1 MVRNQLLGLV
11 GMIVIFIA
19 ATSLFIYQWL
29 NPAAHYPQAQR
40 GILNAA
46 QWNFADNGV
55 IPLQGEWEFYPNR
68 LLTPDDF
75 KQSSSLES
83 IRRYLPVP
91 GRWNTGLSPDGSGA
105 GTYRLHITV
114 DKAGDYGLRVKKIR
128 MSSRIYMA
136 DKLLGGTGQPSLT
149 AAGFVP
155 SNVPVFGTV
164 DADQRSFD
172 IIIQVASF
180 ASLKG
185 GLVQAPEFGPADQ
198 IMNRRDHARM
208 ADMAVVT
215 TLFVFGIYFAG
226 MFRQWR
232 REPYLLFFSMFCLT
246 LGLFFS
252 LDNEI
257 VLSALFPHMSFLLLQ
272 KLLFILPY
280 VSIVCFVY
288 YVRLYLNAPATW
300 LFRVLLALSAVYMLL
315 LLVLPNQQLLH
326 LLWPGILLQ
335 VLVFGY
341 IFGLLLRYRHQGAR
355 VYYIL
360 LGVFFLTI
368 SWIFAQTRY
377 QLALDSP
384 YYIII
389 TLLLVVLSQSFLM
402 TDRIREALRR
412 SEELAGQLLRYDQ
425 QKDEFLAKTSHELRT
440 PLHGIINLSG
450 TLLDHT
456 EQPLQPE
463 QRESIRLL
471 HLIGRRL
478 ASLVNDILDMNRIRY
493 GELQVQLKP
502 VDLRIS
508 AQFVMETLSITP
520 ISHQVA
526 LISQLPAEL
535 PLVWAD
541 ENRLRQILHNLLE
554 NAIKY
559 TEQGSIVLSAECK
572 QDRLAISVTDT
583 GTGMDA
589 DVLERLFQPFFHYD
603 ERGAG
608 SSAGL
613 GLGLSISRQLVE
625 LQGGQLEVESQ
636 RGTGS
641 RFTFT
646 LPLAEGMGDTAP
658 GIATAPPRT
667 EQVQTVYT
675 EYGTPSAGQAG
686 WAEAT
691 SSVPSLMVDQ
701 QQYHV
706 LIVDDELSN
715 LKVAAD
721 VIAGMRH
728 TYTAVRSGEAAR
740 EALRQ
745 QKPDLVLLDLMMPGT
760 SGLDICREIRALHGL
775 SELPVLMLTASG
787 QTVDMLSAFAAGAND
802 ILQKPF
808 ELAEF
813 RARVQ
818 SLLSMK
824 GSSEQALQREMD
836 FLQAQITPHF
846 LYNSL
851 NALVGLSYKDV
862 DRLREMIQ
870 HLTTYLRA
878 KFTFVFHSEFV
889 PLERELELVR
899 AYLAI
904 EQLRFGKR
912 LQVRYEVDEAV
923 HVMLPPL
930 TLQPIVENAVRHG
943 VGQKP
948 EGGTVD
954 IIVRAA
960 GQMVEI
966 IVQDDGVGMTDAQRL
981 QLERGQSKGVGIGN
995 VNRRL
1000 QMTYGRRLEI
1010 ISEPGAGTTITIRL
1024 TEVENSHVESDIN

>member
-1 MVRNQLLGLV
+1 MEGNDIVRNQLLGLV
-11 GMIVIFIA
+11 SMIVIFVA

-29 NPAAHYPQAQR
+29 NPGGQYPQAQQ
-40 GILNAA
+40 GNLHAE
-46 QWNFADNGV
+46 QWDFNRQGV
-55 IPLQGEWEFYPNR
+55 IPLQGEWEFYPNQ
-68 LLTPDDF
+68 LLTPSDF
-75 KQSSSLES
+75 ADAGASLAQE
-83 IRRYLPVP
+83 RYYLPVP
-91 GRWNTGLSPDGSGA
+91 GRWDTSISPDGSGS
-105 GTYRLHITV
+105 GTYRLHVTV
-114 DKAGDYGLRVKKIR
+114 DQPGDYGLRVKKIR

-136 DKLLGGTGQPSLT
+136 DKLLDGTGQPST
-149 AAGFVP
+149 TGQNFVP
-155 SNVPVFGTV
+155 SNFPVFGVV
-164 DADQRSFD
+164 DVNQRSFD

-180 ASLKG
+180 NSLKG
-185 GLVQAPEFGPADQ
+185 GLVQAPEFGPADLIVQ
-198 IMNRRDHARM
+198 RRDHARM
-208 ADMAVVT
+208 ADMAVIT
-215 TLFVFGIYFAG
+215 TLVVFGIYFAG

-232 REPYLLFFSMFCLT
+232 REPYLLFFSMFCLS

-252 LDNEI
+252 VDNEI
-257 VLSALFPHMSFLLLQ
+257 LLSALFPHLSFFLLQ

-280 VSIVCFVY
+280 LSIISFVY
-288 YVRLYLNAPATW
+288 YVRLYLSAPVTV
-300 LFRVLLALSAVYMLL
+300 LFRVLLVLSLVYVLL
-315 LLVLPNQQLLH
+315 LLAFPNQWLLA
-326 LLWPGILLQ
+326 LLWPGIGLQ
-335 VLVFGY
+335 MMVFMY
-341 IFGLLLRYRHQGAR
+341 IFGLLIRYRHQGAR

-402 TDRIREALRR
+402 TDRIREALRH
-412 SEELAGQLLRYDQ
+412 SEQLAGQLLRYDQ

-450 TLLDHT
+450 ILLDNT
-456 EQPLQPE
+456 ERPLQEE
-463 QRESIRLL
+463 QRESVRLL

-502 VDLRIS
+502 VDLRTS
-508 AQFVMETLSITP
+508 AAFVMETLSITP
-520 ISHQVA
+520 ISDQVA
-526 LISQLPAEL
+526 LVNRLPATL

-559 TEQGSIVLSAECK
+559 TEHGHILLSAE
-572 QDRLAISVTDT
+572 QRGNMLAISVTDT
-583 GTGMDA
+583 GSGIEPE
-589 DVLERLFQPFFHYD
+589 VLERLFQPFFHYED
-603 ERGAG
+603 RGAG
-608 SSAGL
+608 SSSGM
-613 GLGLSISRQLVE
+613 GLGLSISQQLVE
-625 LQGGQLEVESQ
+625 LQGGQLEVQSQ
-636 RGTGS
+636 RNQGS
-641 RFTFT
+641 CFTFT
-646 LPLAEGMGDTAP
+646 LPLAEQAEHLHHHSEHMESVYPSSSDAYPEILTGTEGAMT
-658 GIATAPPRT
+658 PPAVWSVADD
-667 EQVQTVYT
+667 Q
-675 EYGTPSAGQAG
+675 PS
-686 WAEAT
+686 
-691 SSVPSLMVDQ
+691 
-701 QQYHV
+701 YHV

-721 VIAGMRH
+721 VIASMRH
-728 TYTAVRSGEAAR
+728 SYTAVRSGEAAR
-740 EALRQ
+740 EALQ
-745 QKPDLVLLDLMMPGT
+745 QRKPDLVLLDLMMPGI
-760 SGLDICREIRALHGL
+760 SGLDICRDIRALHSL

-787 QTVDMLSAFAAGAND
+787 QTADMLSAFAVGAND

-824 GSSEQALQREMD
+824 GSSEQALRREMD

-846 LYNSL
+846 LYNSM

-862 DRLREMIQ
+862 DRLRETIQ

-878 KFTFVFHSEFV
+878 KFTFAFHSESV
-889 PLERELELVR
+889 PLDRELELVR

-912 LQVRYEVDEAV
+912 LQVRYNVDEDV
-923 HVMLPPL
+923 HVLLPPL

-943 VGQKP
+943 IGQKP

-954 IIVRAA
+954 IIVRAT
-960 GQMVEI
+960 GQSTEI
-966 IVQDDGVGMTDAQRL
+966 VVKDDGGGMTDEQRV
-981 QLERGQSKGVGIGN
+981 QLEQGQSKGVGIGN

-1000 QMTYGRRLEI
+1000 QMKYGRKLDI
-1010 ISEPGAGTTITIRL
+1010 ASQPGAGTTITIHL
-1024 TEVENSHVESDIN
+1024 TEGER

>member
-1 MVRNQLLGLV
+1 MEGNDIVRNQLLGLV

-19 ATSLFIYQWL
+19 ATSLFLYHWL
-29 NPAAHYPQAQR
+29 NPAVHYPQAQR
-40 GILNAA
+40 GVLNAG
-46 QWNFADNGV
+46 QWNFAEHGV
-55 IPLQGEWEFYPNR
+55 IPLQGEWEFYPNQ

-75 KQSSSLES
+75 KRSSISLEQT
-83 IRRYLPVP
+83 RRYLPVP
-91 GRWNTGLSPDGSGA
+91 GRWNGTVSQDGSGA
-105 GTYRLHITV
+105 GTYRLHVNV
-114 DKAGDYGLRVKKIR
+114 DSAGDYGLRVKKIR

-136 DKLLGGTGQPSLT
+136 DKLIGSTGQPSLT

-155 SNVPVFGTV
+155 SNFPVFGTV
-164 DADQRSFD
+164 DTDQRSFD

-180 ASLKG
+180 ETLRG
-185 GLVQAPEFGPADQ
+185 GLVQAPEFGSADR
-198 IMNRRDHARM
+198 IMDRRDHARM
-208 ADMAVVT
+208 ADMVVIT

-257 VLSALFPHMSFLLLQ
+257 ILAALFPHLSFLLLQ

-288 YVRLYLNAPATW
+288 YVRLYLNVLPTW
-300 LFRVLLALSAVYMLL
+300 LFRVILALSIVYMLL
-315 LLVLPNQQLLH
+315 LLVLPNQQLLY

-341 IFGLLLRYRHQGAR
+341 IFGLLLRNRHQGAR

-402 TDRIREALRR
+402 TDRIREALRH
-412 SEELAGQLLRYDQ
+412 SEQLAGQLLRYDQ

-450 TLLDHT
+450 TLLDNT
-456 EQPLQPE
+456 EQPLQAE
-463 QRESIRLL
+463 QRESVRLL

-502 VDLRIS
+502 VDLRVS
-508 AQFVMETLSITP
+508 AEFVMETLSITP
-520 ISHQVA
+520 ISNQVA
-526 LISQLPAEL
+526 LINQLPAEL

-559 TEQGSIVLSAECK
+559 TEQGSIILSAERRAE
-572 QDRLAISVTDT
+572 QLAISVTDT
-583 GTGMDA
+583 GKGMDA
-589 DVLERLFQPFFHYD
+589 EVLKHLFQPFFHYD

-608 SSAGL
+608 SATGI
-613 GLGLSISRQLVE
+613 GLGLSISRQLVL

-636 RGTGS
+636 PGTGS

-646 LPLAEGMGDTAP
+646 LPLADAMSDSAAMPLRPELMQTAP
-658 GIATAPPRT
+658 A
-667 EQVQTVYT
+667 
-675 EYGTPSAGQAG
+675 EYSELQAG
-686 WAEAT
+686 WIEPV
-691 SSVPSLMVDQ
+691 SYMPSWLEDEQ
-701 QQYHV
+701 SYHV

-745 QKPDLVLLDLMMPGT
+745 RKPDLVLLDLMMPGT

-787 QTVDMLSAFAAGAND
+787 QTADMLSAFAAGAND

-824 GSSEQALQREMD
+824 GSSEQALRREMD

-846 LYNSL
+846 LYNSM

-862 DRLREMIQ
+862 DRLRETIQ

-878 KFTFVFHSEFV
+878 KFTFVFHSEAV
-889 PLERELELVR
+889 PLARELELVR

-912 LQVRYEVDEAV
+912 LQVRYDVDEHV

-943 VGQKP
+943 IGQKP
-948 EGGTVD
+948 EGGAVD
-954 IIVRAA
+954 IIVRAV
-960 GQMVEI
+960 GQRVEI
-966 IVQDDGVGMTDAQRL
+966 MVKDDGIGMTDEQRL
-981 QLERGQSKGVGIGN
+981 QLEQGQSKGVGIGN

-1000 QMTYGRRLEI
+1000 QMKYGRRLDIVSQPEF
-1010 ISEPGAGTTITIRL
+1010 GTTVTIHL
-1024 TEVENSHVESDIN
+1024 TEVERSHVESDID